1 MRKSERVCVKRY
13 SSKKIQQMYC
23 RQKETKSMWKMQKGL
38 KKKGSGKYMGKYKQ
52 H

>member
-13 SSKKIQQMYC
+13 SSKTIQQMYS
-23 RQKETKSMWKMQKGL
+23 RQKETNSTWKMQKGL
-38 KKKGSGKYMGKYKQ
+38 KKKESGKYVGKYKQ